1 MADDNPEQSTPRSEA
16 LAWWKG
22 RVDAGQYVGP
32 KSELPSP
39 PALRVLR
46 AEALIEETLGG
57 WGWVLLGRERPNGA
71 EALRH
76 NYWPL
81 VGVLLAEYEPA
92 EIYRISAVRLHSGD
106 TTVPAELYVR
116 HRANRSRYAVT
127 LADDA
132 NVMLTPDENPASE
145 SIQLEIAGIMLPVST
160 PERTLVSLPL
170 SDVREHRDPVLAWL
184 RSLVVARPAL
194 EAAYASNPRHVLVAR
209 LGHLAQDLGNRRLA
223 EQIEQVLA
231 AHHAHHVS
239 RTDTGVGSE
248 ILVPAYVTSRESTRD
263 PGLDRLQARLAHAA
277 EVVHAHVAETESGI
291 ERLGEDA
298 VLGRARAA
306 KLEDTYHSTTI
317 EGYHITRE
325 EVQAVVEGRP
335 HQGRTPDEIE
345 RLMALQGYSRAF
357 DRTLALVRNALPGDG
372 ATLGESLILDLH
384 IELWGPSIDA
394 GIVSAANLR
403 GWRERPAFIR
413 GSRHVPPAPTKVG
426 RYMSQLVDQVNDLE
440 VGPLTRAILTHWGF
454 VHIHPFMDGNGR
466 LARLLMNYQLAG
478 AGLPWTT
485 IRAEQRVAYFAALE
499 RAHIEDD
506 LVALAEFLRTD
517 VERAARSR

>member
-1 MADDNPEQSTPRSEA
+1 
-16 LAWWKG
+16 
-22 RVDAGQYVGP
+22 
-32 KSELPSP
+32 
-39 PALRVLR
+39 
-46 AEALIEETLGG
+46 
-57 WGWVLLGRERPNGA
+57 
-71 EALRH
+71 
-76 NYWPL
+76 

-106 TTVPAELYVR
+106 TTVPDELYVR
-116 HRANRSRYAVT
+116 HSANRSRYSVT
-127 LADDA
+127 LANDM
-132 NVMLTPDENPASE
+132 NVMLTPDENLASE
-145 SIQLEIAGIMLPVST
+145 PIQIETAGVMLPVTT

-170 SDVREHRDPVLAWL
+170 SDVRKHRDQVLVWL
-184 RSLVVARPAL
+184 RTLVVARPAL
-194 EAAYASNPRHVLVAR
+194 EAAYAANPRHVLVAR

-223 EQIEQVLA
+223 EQIDQLLA

-248 ILVPAYVTSRESTRD
+248 ILVPAYVTSRESTHD

-277 EVVHAHVAETESGI
+277 EVVHAHVAETESSI
-291 ERLGEDA
+291 ERMGEG
-298 VLGRARAA
+298 VVISRAQAA

-335 HQGRTPDEIE
+335 HQGRTADEIE

-357 DRTLALVRNALPGDG
+357 DRTLALVRDARPRDG
-372 ATLGESLILDLH
+372 PTLGESMILDLH
-384 IELWGPSIDA
+384 IELWGPSTDA
-394 GIVSAANLR
+394 GIVSAADLR

-413 GSRHVPPAPTKVG
+413 GSRHVPPGPTKVG
-426 RYMSQLVDQVNDLE
+426 RYMAQFVDQVNDLE

-454 VHIHPFMDGNGR
+454 VHIHPFVDGNGR

-485 IRAEQRVAYFAALE
+485 IRAEQRAAYFAALE
-499 RAHIEDD
+499 RAHIENDM
-506 LVALAEFLRTD
+506 VALASLLRAD
-517 VERAARSR
+517 VERAARRR